1 MFNKVIMLGRVTQDL
16 ELKTTQSGV
25 SVLSFSIAVDRRFQ
39 TKGEEKKSDFFNCV
53 AWRQEAE
60 FIARYWTKGRPIL
73 VEGELQNRSYV
84 DKNGATRYITEIIV
98 DRATFT
104 GDKKPEGTGGGYRPD
119 PGYPEPP
126 PAYSGSGSNS
136 APASSNGGY
145 TADDFKAPSGGSGN
159 GDGEDYPF

>member
-25 SVLSFSIAVDRRFQ
+25 AVLSFSIAVDRRFQ

-60 FIARYWTKGRPIL
+60 FISRYWTKGRPIL

-126 PAYSGSGSNS
+126 PASSGYGSSS
-136 APASSNGGY
+136 APSSNGGY
-145 TADDFKAPSGGSGN
+145 TADDFKAPPAGSGK